1 MKFELADKDVKL
13 VDGKFVQ
20 LPVKRFVALTD
31 YVEDLESRLLAAEV
45 NLREGARV
53 GKEMEA
59 MPSASS
65 QEELPREA
73 VQQVE
78 SVLRRL
84 EPAQFKKIMEEKRV
98 SVRRLA
104 ILTGIPYA
112 TLYRYVHGAV
122 VPTHAAKNIWVT
134 LNKLKK
140 RQWPLGRAEASASK
154 ERR

>member
-1 MKFELADKDVKL
+1 MKFELDAKDVKL
-13 VDGKFVQ
+13 VDGKYVQ
-20 LPVKRFVALTD
+20 LPMKRFVALTD

-45 NLREGARV
+45 NLRESARV

-59 MPSASS
+59 MPAASI
-65 QEELPREA
+65 EELPQREA
-73 VQQVE
+73 QQVE

-84 EPAQFKKIMEEKRV
+84 EPAQLKKIMDEKRV

-104 ILTGIPYA
+104 MLTGIPYA
-112 TLYRYVHGAV
+112 SLYRYVHGAV
-122 VPTHAAKNIWVT
+122 VPTRAAKNIWVT

-140 RQWPLGRAEASASK
+140 RQWQLEHARASASK

>member
-1 MKFELADKDVKL
+1 MKFELAEKDIRL

-45 NLREGARV
+45 NLRESTRV
-53 GKEMEA
+53 GKEMET
-59 MPSASS
+59 MPPASA
-65 QEELPREA
+65 REA
-73 VQQVE
+73 LLQDEAREVE
-78 SVLRRL
+78 NVLRRL
-84 EPAQFKKIMEEKRV
+84 EPAQLKKAMEEKRI

-112 TLYRYVHGAV
+112 TLYRYVHGAA
-122 VPTHAAKNIWVT
+122 VPTHAAKNIWLT
-134 LNKLKK
+134 LSKLKK
-140 RQWPLGRAEASASK
+140 RHWQQGAATSASK

>member
-20 LPVKRFVALTD
+20 LPMKRFVALTD
-31 YVEDLESRLLAAEV
+31 YVENLESRLLAAEV
-45 NLREGARV
+45 NLRESAKV
-53 GKEMEA
+53 GTEMEA
-59 MPSASS
+59 MPASAAKQSLP
-65 QEELPREA
+65 QEEVR
-73 VQQVE
+73 QVE

-84 EPAQFKKIMEEKRV
+84 EPAQLRKAMDEKRV

-112 TLYRYVHGAV
+112 TLYRYVHGAA
-122 VPTHAAKNIWVT
+122 VPTHAAKNIWLT
-134 LNKLKK
+134 LSKLKK
-140 RQWPLGRAEASASK
+140 RHWQQRAAASAAK

>member
-1 MKFELADKDVKL
+1 MKFELDAKDVKL
-13 VDGKFVQ
+13 VDGKYVQ
-20 LPVKRFVALTD
+20 LPMKRFVALTD

-45 NLREGARV
+45 NLRESARV

-59 MPSASS
+59 MPAASI
-65 QEELPREA
+65 EELPQREA
-73 VQQVE
+73 QQVE

-84 EPAQFKKIMEEKRV
+84 EPAQLKKIMDEKRV

-104 ILTGIPYA
+104 MLTGIPYA
-112 TLYRYVHGAV
+112 SLYRYVHGAV

-140 RQWPLGRAEASASK
+140 RQWQLEHARASASK

>member
-1 MKFELADKDVKL
+1 MKFDLTEKDVRL

-20 LPVKRFVALTD
+20 LPMKRFVALTE

-45 NLREGARV
+45 NLRESARV
-53 GKEMEA
+53 GKEMET
-59 MPSASS
+59 MPPASAR
-65 QEELPREA
+65 EGLPQDEARE
-73 VQQVE
+73 VE

-84 EPAQFKKIMEEKRV
+84 EPAQLKKAMEEKRI

-112 TLYRYVHGAV
+112 TLYRYVHGAA
-122 VPTHAAKNIWVT
+122 VPTHAAKNIWLT
-134 LNKLKK
+134 LSKLKK
-140 RQWPLGRAEASASK
+140 RHWQQGAAAGASK

>member
-1 MKFELADKDVKL
+1 MKFELDAKDVKL
-13 VDGKFVQ
+13 VDGKYVQ
-20 LPVKRFVALTD
+20 LPMKRFVALTD
-31 YVEDLESRLLAAEV
+31 YVEDLESRLLSAEV
-45 NLREGARV
+45 NVRESARV

-59 MPSASS
+59 MPATAL
-65 QEELPREA
+65 EELPQREA
-73 VQQVE
+73 QQVE

-84 EPAQFKKIMEEKRV
+84 EPAQLKKIMDEKRV

-104 ILTGIPYA
+104 LLTGIPYA
-112 TLYRYVHGAV
+112 SLYRYVHGAV

-140 RQWPLGRAEASASK
+140 RQWQVEHARASASK

>member
-20 LPVKRFVALTD
+20 LPMKRFVALTD
-31 YVEDLESRLLAAEV
+31 YVENLESRLLAAEL
-45 NLREGARV
+45 NLRESARV
-53 GKEMEA
+53 GTEMEA
-59 MPSASS
+59 MPAAAAKEGLP
-65 QEELPREA
+65 QEEVR
-73 VQQVE
+73 QVE

-84 EPAQFKKIMEEKRV
+84 EPAQLRKAMDDKRV

-112 TLYRYVHGAV
+112 TLYRYVHGAA
-122 VPTHAAKNIWVT
+122 VPTHAAKNIWLT
-134 LNKLKK
+134 LSKLKK
-140 RQWPLGRAEASASK
+140 RHWQQGAAASAAK

>member
-20 LPVKRFVALTD
+20 LPMKRFVALTD
-31 YVEDLESRLLAAEV
+31 YVENLESRLLAAEV
-45 NLREGARV
+45 NLRESARV
-53 GKEMEA
+53 GNEMEA
-59 MPSASS
+59 MPSTVAKEGPP
-65 QEELPREA
+65 QEEVR
-73 VQQVE
+73 QVE

-84 EPAQFKKIMEEKRV
+84 EPAQLRKAMDDKRV

-112 TLYRYVHGAV
+112 TLYRYVHGAA
-122 VPTHAAKNIWVT
+122 VPTHAAKNIWLT
-134 LNKLKK
+134 LSKLKK
-140 RQWPLGRAEASASK
+140 RHWQQGAAAGAAK